1 MTGDAEARRTLD
13 ALAAC
18 DLGLARFT
26 AIDIA
31 VESRTSQVIASVL
44 GEGIGAP
51 ERLTCVGERL
61 FGGAADRWQIAGE
74 GDAATIR
81 LDGGA
86 AIGHVRGPDQVIFAS
101 AGWDGALRERLA
113 GGGASP
119 AVGPLGEALAGLDH
133 GRAIWFAGQVPALGG
148 EAENLTSLAGAIDL
162 DAGLA
167 LDLDMRAASPAIAA
181 GIRAELDRRL
191 GNIRQRLAKS
201 GLPQAAIDRVTI
213 AQEGP
218 ALRVR
223 AALEIDEIRAIRRLL
238 AESRGAEAEAAG
250 RAPSE
255 RIDQGR
261 PPTAP

>member
-1 MTGDAEARRTLD
+1 
-13 ALAAC
+13 
-18 DLGLARFT
+18 
-26 AIDIA
+26 
-31 VESRTSQVIASVL
+31 
-44 GEGIGAP
+44 
-51 ERLTCVGERL
+51 
-61 FGGAADRWQIAGE
+61 
-74 GDAATIR
+74 
-81 LDGGA
+81 
-86 AIGHVRGPDQVIFAS
+86 
-101 AGWDGALRERLA
+101 
-113 GGGASP
+113 
-119 AVGPLGEALAGLDH
+119 ALAGLDH